1 MSTPQNHDNVLIFDT
16 TLRDGEQAPGCSMT
30 LKEKLEVGRQLARLG
45 VDVIEAGFPIS
56 SVGDFE
62 SVKTIAEVVGNL
74 EFHGRT
80 PIIAGLARAK
90 DIDIK
95 RAADAVKPAKH
106 PRIHTFLATSPIHR
120 EKKLRMSREQVI
132 ETAVNAVKLAR
143 SFVDDVEFS
152 LEDAGRTEWDYMAQ
166 VVAAV
171 IDAGAGT
178 VNIPDTVGYC
188 QPEQYGAQIKY
199 IFDNVPQAKK
209 AIISVHCH
217 DDLGLAVA
225 NSLTAVKHGARQVE
239 CTVNGLGERAG
250 NASLEE
256 IVMNL
261 KTRRDYFGCESRV
274 QTEQI
279 YATSRLISQ
288 VTG

>member
-132 ETAVNAVKLAR
+132 ETAVNAV
-143 SFVDDVEFS
+143 
-152 LEDAGRTEWDYMAQ
+152 
-166 VVAAV
+166 
-171 IDAGAGT
+171 
-178 VNIPDTVGYC
+178 
-188 QPEQYGAQIKY
+188 
-199 IFDNVPQAKK
+199 
-209 AIISVHCH
+209 
-217 DDLGLAVA
+217 
-225 NSLTAVKHGARQVE
+225 
-239 CTVNGLGERAG
+239 
-250 NASLEE
+250 
-256 IVMNL
+256 
-261 KTRRDYFGCESRV
+261 
-274 QTEQI
+274 
-279 YATSRLISQ
+279 
-288 VTG
+288 